1 MVDRF
6 ILGWEEWLGFPDL
19 GLPAI
24 KAKVDTGAR
33 TSALHAFTVE
43 PFGSSSRPMVRFG
56 VHPIPGRDDVEVFC
70 TAEVVDRR
78 EVTSSNGER
87 ENRYVIRTR
96 VRMGEREW
104 PIEVTLTNRE
114 SMAYRMLLGR
124 QAILDDMFVDAT
136 TSFRQPRLGYKVYGP
151 RARSE
156 ERRSLR
162 IVLLTRQPES
172 SSNRRLARA
181 IETRGHVLI
190 PVDRT
195 RVSLFVDTTQ
205 PSIFVDGRQLEMVDA
220 VVVRAGRTIS
230 NFTTAI
236 VRQLETLG
244 ALALNSADALSR
256 TVDALAVRQRLA
268 REGVPVPEAAVSH
281 SNAKGHGSGSSD
293 GHILADSL
301 GRGGF
306 GPIVRFAVVGARAIA
321 SMERDV
327 LARSDLEPDTPQW
340 RCHQASPAEI
350 TGRLA
355 EDAARALELGIA
367 SVDIVT
373 TQQGPVVIDVST
385 GISIALFE
393 RVTEAAVAEAI
404 VIEIEQEIRSLK
416 ARRTPLVR

>member
-1 MVDRF
+1 MG
-6 ILGWEEWLGFPDL
+6 LPDL

-43 PFGSSSRPMVRFG
+43 PFGAPSRPMVRFG

-151 RARSE
+151 RPRGGE

-162 IVLLTRQPES
+162 IALLTRQPES
-172 SSNRRLARA
+172 RSNRRLARA
-181 IETRGHVLI
+181 IEARGHALV

-195 RVSLFVDTTQ
+195 RVSLFVDAIQ
-205 PSIFVDGRQLEMVDA
+205 PAIFVDGRQLEMVDA
-220 VVVRAGRTIS
+220 VIVRAGRIIS
-230 NFTTAI
+230 SFTVAI
-236 VRQLETLG
+236 VRQLEMLG
-244 ALALNSADALSR
+244 ALALNSADALSG
-256 TVDALAVRQRLA
+256 TVDALAIRQKLA
-268 REGVPVPEAAVSH
+268 REGIPVPEAAVSH
-281 SNAKGHGSGSSD
+281 ADAKGHGSSSE

-301 GRGGF
+301 ARSGS
-306 GPIVRFAVVGARAIA
+306 GPIMRFAVVGARAIA
-321 SMERDV
+321 NMERE
-327 LARSDLEPDTPQW
+327 LPARSSLEPETQQW
-340 RCHQASPAEI
+340 RPHQGPPA
-350 TGRLA
+350 GPARRLA
-355 EDAARALELGIA
+355 EQAARTLGLGIA
-367 SVDIVT
+367 SVDVIAT
-373 TQQGPVVIDVST
+373 RLGPLVIDIST

-404 VIEIEQEIRSLK
+404 VVEIEQETRSLK
-416 ARRTPLVR
+416 SRRAPLVR